1 MNPPIPLQWV
11 GLIALPTL
19 FTVMF
24 AIGLVLGPAQ
34 LAAAMTRRNILLAVL
49 FAAVVPLP
57 VVTVVAIEVFEL
69 RGPIGLGL
77 LLMAISP
84 GAPFALRKAIGA
96 GADRAFAPALH
107 IAIVAL
113 AVVTV
118 PLSVAILDVIFSAK
132 FDVTYRQI
140 GRQVFFAQLLPLLL
154 GALVRYLNPGLATRL
169 EPRVARIGN
178 SLLIVF
184 SMVVLIDIVPIVAS
198 IGWLP
203 TVAGAAMAILALA
216 TGMLVAHGDPEV
228 RPAAAI
234 AIAMRNPGL
243 ALTMAEA
250 NHAPPVV
257 SAVIL
262 GYTAGVALVV
272 SAFLWHRRRQA
283 RAMGL

>member
-178 SLLIVF
+178 ALLIVF

-198 IGWLP
+198 IGWVP

>member
-1 MNPPIPLQWV
+1 MNPPTPLPWV
-11 GLIALPTL
+11 GLLALPTL

-178 SLLIVF
+178 ALLIVF

-198 IGWLP
+198 IGWVP

-216 TGMLVAHGDPEV
+216 TGLLVAHGDPEV

>member
-24 AIGLVLGPAQ
+24 AIGLLLGPAQ

-77 LLMAISP
+77 MLMAISP

-118 PLSVAILDVIFSAK
+118 PLSVAILDLIFSAK

-154 GALVRYLNPGLATRL
+154 GALIRYLNPELATRL
-169 EPRVARIGN
+169 EPRAARIGN
-178 SLLIVF
+178 ALLIVF
-184 SMVVLIDIVPIVAS
+184 SVVVLIDIVPIVAS
-198 IGWLP
+198 IGWVP
-203 TVAGAAMAILALA
+203 TVAGAAMAILALV
-216 TGMLVAHGDPEV
+216 TGTLVAHGDPEV

>member
-178 SLLIVF
+178 ALLIVF

-198 IGWLP
+198 IGWVP

-216 TGMLVAHGDPEV
+216 TGLLVAHGDPEV

>member
-178 SLLIVF
+178 ALLIVF
-184 SMVVLIDIVPIVAS
+184 SVVVLIDIVPIVAS
-198 IGWLP
+198 IGWVP

-216 TGMLVAHGDPEV
+216 TGLLVAHGDPEV

>member
-198 IGWLP
+198 IGWVP

-216 TGMLVAHGDPEV
+216 TGLLVAHGDPEV

>member
-57 VVTVVAIEVFEL
+57 VVTVVAIEVFAL

-154 GALVRYLNPGLATRL
+154 GALIRYLNPGLATRL
-169 EPRVARIGN
+169 EPRAARIGN
-178 SLLIVF
+178 ALLIVF
-184 SMVVLIDIVPIVAS
+184 SVVVLIDIVPIVAS
-198 IGWLP
+198 IGWVP

-216 TGMLVAHGDPEV
+216 TGTLVAHGDPEV